1 MQLVGARYCRV
12 VDRRFAHLYYAD
24 GERHLSL
31 HVIPGWLSL
40 DRVQRGSKWGRA
52 VVLMRTE
59 GAVVG
64 LTSEDPR
71 AVDAFVRELSSQY
84 VSAPAPCSCPVD
96 PLAGRWYDFVS
107 VLVPVGL

>member
-1 MQLVGARYCRV
+1 MGARYCRV

-71 AVDAFVRELSSQY
+71 AVDAFVAGAVVAVRVGSG
-84 VSAPAPCSCPVD
+84 AGASCPVD